1 MTGGGENQ
9 RKMPQNLATGPEI
22 HHSHHQ
28 TGLAGKKIIYPC
40 AIFSCNF
47 EQECYI
53 FCWAPS
59 EAVREHILTPT

>member
-28 TGLAGKKIIYPC
+28 TGL
-40 AIFSCNF
+40 
-47 EQECYI
+47 I
-53 FCWAPS
+53 FCWGPS